1 MHQTAW
7 WIFKT
12 PGWAGEWLAVYDI
25 TPKSQMFDLFHPG
38 RTLVACE
45 WDVTNMWIL
54 LYLCQL
60 KNTTAAPRFQ
70 APPHTPCQSPSLPFP
85 SLYLLIS
92 VGFST
97 KNHLGMA
104 ICQLRRAITQK
115 RQPLFNICVPGSKT
129 FLFTPLNTHY
139 THSFFLFS
147 LPYLS
152 TSHCLTS
159 FTVTWLSGSKL
170 NDPPPPHTS
179 PLVSILSTIFLALQF
194 FLLT

>member
-1 MHQTAW
+1 MHQTVW

-12 PGWAGEWLAVYDI
+12 PGWASKWLAVYDI
-25 TPKSQMFDLFHPG
+25 TPKSQMFDLFRPG
-38 RTLVACE
+38 RTLVACK
-45 WDVTNMWIL
+45 WDVIAITCECSCICASWKTL
-54 LYLCQL
+54 LLPP
-60 KNTTAAPRFQ
+60 TFQ
-70 APPHTPCQSPSLPFP
+70 APPHTSCQSPSLSIP

-115 RQPLFNICVPGSKT
+115 RQPRFNICVPGSKT

-139 THSFFLFS
+139 TLFFLFL
-147 LPYLS
+147 LPSLS

-159 FTVTWLSGSKL
+159 STETWFS
-170 NDPPPPHTS
+170 
-179 PLVSILSTIFLALQF
+179 
-194 FLLT
+194 